1 MNRISYLFLT
11 LLASA
16 ALFTACQ
23 KDTEHLVNLSAVI
36 ADRPGNNA
44 KVYINGNYG
53 CWQQGDAVKIKS
65 GSNGTDSYS
74 LTVAGSEEVATKA
87 TINNV
92 KEGTPY
98 TAGYPGANV
107 TAIGDGTLNIEVPS
121 SQSYVEAAIYNGA
134 ATNEQ
139 RIVCPMAAYS
149 PDGSTLKF
157 YNVAAMLAVTVTN
170 SESSDLTLYAVEVES
185 DKSPLSGTA
194 TVTVN
199 TDAAISS
206 ISSNASTSNN
216 VTLTFGT
223 TVTLAASA
231 SKTVYI
237 PVLPIGSGEGEK
249 STLTVHVKATKSD
262 GTKKYTFH
270 DVSSSAISIAQN
282 QIGNVPITLNTSN
295 PETEVNDYFW
305 GQGSEECPFLIE
317 NQTDLENLRTVTNAG
332 TSGYVGN
339 TVYYKQI
346 ADIELSSWTTAIGNT
361 SSYAFSANYNG
372 GGYSITNLTL
382 NITDD
387 ASYGLFGYAG
397 GGNTIKN
404 ITVDGSIKS
413 SYKANYDGIAG
424 LVRESTAAL
433 TIERCT
439 TNVSI
444 IDVATGNL
452 SYKTGHAGILG
463 CASGATTIRYCKNTG
478 DVIEGAGHYIRG
490 MAYGGILGIN
500 NNASTSI
507 EHCDNT
513 GNILQE
519 RTNNTNVNYGKIG
532 GICGQTMVNINIS
545 NCTNSGTVRNTGNS
559 SSSGSAGGILGA
571 VYEQIANDGGST
583 AGTISNITV
592 SNCTN
597 TGDVSLTANTA
608 GCSGGIIGVVGSAAD
623 NSCTSLVVTVTV
635 SDCIHQNANV
645 SSVYRA
651 GGIVGLFRAKNTSS
665 LTISGCK
672 CIGGDEYSISS
683 GTGNYTGGIVGYTLN
698 TKLSISNCE
707 NHIPVSG
714 GAYCGGILGYV
725 SNGSSSSYAVEIT
738 GCSNTAMVR
747 TTGVTPNYAAG
758 IVAHVSKHSLTI
770 DNCHNTGAI
779 RGGNYTGGLVGSAE
793 VTTINQSYNQT
804 ADSIKGG
811 GYTGGLV
818 GNAGNLTI
826 TKSYNDACV
835 KGTGERVGGLV
846 GNSAVTNLTQCHN
859 LKNVHGATHTVGGL
873 AGRVSSGTFNKCLN
887 EGDVR
892 ADGNSNSWMNVGG
905 LLGYGGGVSIL
916 NCGNTGNV
924 SGTSRY
930 AAAGFIGDQRADQ
943 PNVRNSFCKADVS
956 TSGASGEAA
965 GLFYAYNFTVGTSG
979 TPMAN
984 CYYYGTVT
992 ASAYK
997 GSMIR
1002 QNTTGKDCYLK
1013 YCYDAWANTSTYTHS
1028 SGKCSANTIHAEY
1041 KFTSSGAFSGSV
1053 TNEYYSSDTNKNT
1066 LTKALNGWVKAQ
1078 NGDYLE
1084 WEDADGDGIPVL
1096 KFSWD

>member
-1 MNRISYLFLT
+1 MNKVLQSCLIA
-11 LLASA
+11 LAA
-16 ALFTACQ
+16 TALFSACQ
-23 KDTEHLVNLSAVI
+23 KDKEHLVDLTAVI
-36 ADRPGNNA
+36 VDQPVSNA
-44 KVYINGNYG
+44 KVYIDGNYG

-74 LTVAGSEEVATKA
+74 LTVDGSKA
-87 TINNV
+87 TIKNV
-92 KEGTPY
+92 EEGTPY
-98 TAGYPGANV
+98 TAGYPGGNV

-121 SQSYVEAAIYNGA
+121 SQSYVEAAIYYGA

-170 SESSDLTLYAVEVES
+170 SESSALTLYAVEVES

-199 TDAAISS
+199 ADTAYISS
-206 ISSNASTSNN
+206 KASTSNN
-216 VTLTFGT
+216 VTLTFDT
-223 TVTLAASA
+223 PVTLAASA
-231 SKTVYI
+231 RKTVYI

-270 DVSSSAISIAQN
+270 DVSRSAISIAQN

-305 GQGSEECPFLIE
+305 GQGKENCPFLIAS
-317 NQTDLENLRTVTNAG
+317 QADLENLRTVTNAG

-339 TVYYKQI
+339 GVYYKQT
-346 ADIELSSWTTAIGNT
+346 ADIPLSSWTTAIGNT

-372 GGYSITNLTL
+372 GGHSITNLTL
-382 NITDD
+382 NETDE

-413 SYKANYDGIAG
+413 SYKAGYDGIAG
-424 LVRESTAAL
+424 LVGESTAAL

-452 SYKTGHAGILG
+452 SYMTGHAGILG

-478 DVIEGAGHYIRG
+478 DVIEGTGHYIRG

-545 NCTNSGTVRNTGNS
+545 NCTNSGTIRNTGNS

-583 AGTISNITV
+583 ARTISNITV

-608 GCSGGIIGVVGSAAD
+608 GYSGGIIGVVGSVAT
-623 NSCTSLVVTVTV
+623 NSCASLVVTVTV

-651 GGIVGLFRAKNTSS
+651 GGIVGLFGAQNTSS

-683 GTGNYTGGIVGYTLN
+683 GTGNYTGGIVGYAGNLN

-747 TTGVTPNYAAG
+747 TTGGTPNYAAG
-758 IVAHVSKHSLTI
+758 IVACVKYHSLTI

-811 GYTGGLV
+811 SYTGGLV
-818 GNAGNLTI
+818 GTAGNLTI

-835 KGTGERVGGLV
+835 KGTSERVGGLV

-873 AGRVSSGTFNKCLN
+873 AGRVTSGTFNKCLN

-924 SGTSRY
+924 SGTSKY
-930 AAAGFIGDQRADQ
+930 AAAGFIGDQRAAQ

-956 TSGASGEAA
+956 TSGASGQAA
-965 GLFYAYNFTVGTSG
+965 GLLYSNNLTVGASA

-984 CYYYGTVT
+984 CYYYGTIT
-992 ASAYK
+992 AASYN
-997 GSMIR
+997 GSMVR
-1002 QNTTGKDCYLK
+1002 QYTTGQTCYLK
-1013 YCYDAWANTSTYTHS
+1013 YCYDARANTSEYTHS
-1028 SGKCSANTIHAEY
+1028 SGKCTAATIHAEY
-1041 KFTSSGAFSGSV
+1041 KFTSSGAFTGSV
-1053 TNEYYSSDTNKNT
+1053 TNEYYSSSDTNKNT